1 MPTSLRPVAAGPL
14 CAGHPEPCVS
24 SGSNSRTGDLVDAAV
39 LCVREEAR
47 ELSWPTSLFTSRSG
61 SQPQAP
67 SSKPLERQGAV
78 VQTRAAN
85 CVTRR
90 TATGQQRGS
99 ESLWERSC
107 LVWERAGSP
116 QPRSGPQGTGHRAQ
130 VCSQPGWA
138 APSLPSS
145 PAGPQPPW
153 WDQHRCRAEGS
164 RGAPDVSLL
173 SSVCPCWAAA
183 GVTSTVLLFLFVAAA
198 APDSLPPLQQ
208 GGTTRTT
215 HCMELAGALP
225 LPSCKPATF
234 AATQVVTADLSLPVV
249 FQGKQTRESLKAEGR
264 AARSTDQSGD
274 LWYLFWV
281 PMHHSACISS
291 SLRST
296 NTPGSTRA
304 RQRMEKQPETR

>member
-1 MPTSLRPVAAGPL
+1 MGASTGLRRP
-14 CAGHPEPCVS
+14 
-24 SGSNSRTGDLVDAAV
+24 GSDALRLA
-39 LCVREEAR
+39 LALGAWTNRG
-47 ELSWPTSLFTSRSG
+47 LS
-61 SQPQAP
+61 
-67 SSKPLERQGAV
+67 RQGVV

-130 VCSQPGWA
+130 VGSQPGWA
-138 APSLPSS
+138 APSLPSA

-208 GGTTRTT
+208 GGATRTT

-249 FQGKQTRESLKAEGR
+249 FQGKQVHKHPRLNQSKAEDGE
-264 AARSTDQSGD
+264 ATGD
-274 LWYLFWV
+274 
-281 PMHHSACISS
+281 
-291 SLRST
+291 
-296 NTPGSTRA
+296 
-304 RQRMEKQPETR
+304 